1 MCGRIIIQNPD
12 RRESPEGH
20 FPRGGCK
27 ERGTALRG
35 IGSPHTPRDYVWDI
49 SLAIQGLTSTDME
62 MMAENDNGTNM
73 MHEGINV
80 NDPSKYTR
88 PWFSWAN
95 SMFCELVLDVCDL

>member
-1 MCGRIIIQNPD
+1 M
-12 RRESPEGH
+12 
-20 FPRGGCK
+20 
-27 ERGTALRG
+27 RG

-73 MHEGINV
+73 MHEGIHV

>member
-1 MCGRIIIQNPD
+1 ML
-12 RRESPEGH
+12 
-20 FPRGGCK
+20 
-27 ERGTALRG
+27 LR
-35 IGSPHTPRDYVWDI
+35 
-49 SLAIQGLTSTDME
+49 

-73 MHEGINV
+73 MHEGIHV

>member
-1 MCGRIIIQNPD
+1 M
-12 RRESPEGH
+12 EE
-20 FPRGGCK
+20 K
-27 ERGTALRG
+27 KMLLR
-35 IGSPHTPRDYVWDI
+35 
-49 SLAIQGLTSTDME
+49 

-73 MHEGINV
+73 MHEGIHV